1 MRILYKYASRSR
13 SDKFRRGLE
22 SIAQNSESD
31 NYMALVTLDSDD
43 PKLDQYISEVCLC
56 SMNNLQVF
64 ATIGTSKNK
73 IDAINRDLHAVQS
86 WDILVNM
93 SDDMVFTVKGFDNI
107 IRSSFDGNTD
117 LFVHFSDG
125 YQKSNIS
132 TMSIMGRK
140 YFERDGYIYHPDYKS
155 LWCDVEATEVA
166 KLRGCYK
173 YMGDEVNILTH
184 LHVAWGQAERDAL
197 YERNENMNIN
207 LEDKALY
214 LARKAQNYYI

>member
-13 SDKFRRGLE
+13 PDKFRRGLE
-22 SIAQNSESD
+22 SIAQNSVSD
-31 NYMALVTLDSDD
+31 NYVVLATLDSDD
-43 PKLDQYISEVCLC
+43 SAIEQYRKELREC
-56 SMNNLQVF
+56 SIASQVI
-64 ATIGTSKNK
+64 ATVATSKNK
-73 IDAINRDLHAVQS
+73 IDAINRDLNVVQD

-93 SDDMVFTVKGFDNI
+93 SDDMVFTAQGFDEV
-107 IRSSFDGNTD
+107 IRLAFGGNTD

-173 YMGDEVNILTH
+173 YMGDNINILTH
-184 LHVAWGQAERDAL
+184 LHVAWGKAEWDDL
-197 YERNENMNIN
+197 YKRNENPAMWSHD
-207 LEDKALY
+207 EKLY
-214 LARKAQNYYI
+214 HERKARNYDL

>member
-13 SDKFRRGLE
+13 PDKFRRGLE
-22 SIAQNSESD
+22 SIAQNSVSD
-31 NYMALVTLDSDD
+31 NYVILATLDSDD
-43 PKLDQYISEVCLC
+43 PTIEQYRKELREC
-56 SMNNLQVF
+56 SIASQVI
-64 ATIGTSKNK
+64 ATVATSKNK
-73 IDAINRDLHAVQS
+73 IDAINRDLNVVQD

-93 SDDMVFTVKGFDNI
+93 SDDMVFTAQGFDEV
-107 IRSSFDGNTD
+107 IRSAFGGNTD

-132 TMSIMGRK
+132 TMSIIGRK

-173 YMGDEVNILTH
+173 YMGDDVNILTH
-184 LHVAWGQAERDAL
+184 LHVAWGKAEWDDL
-197 YERNENMNIN
+197 YKRNENPAMWSHD
-207 LEDKALY
+207 EKLY
-214 LARKAQNYYI
+214 HERKARNYEL